1 MGTTVAVPPSV
12 QVTDAGGN
20 PVAGFTVV
28 YAVATGGGSVIGAN
42 AVSGPSGFATVGGWR
57 LGPAK
62 GSNSLTATAS
72 GLSGSPVT
80 FSATGRFAY
89 ETIAAGSE
97 FSCGIST
104 AGIVYCWGRNDRGQ
118 IGNGNVSDQFSPV
131 SVAGAFQFVA
141 IGLGRQ
147 PRLRNRRER

>member
-1 MGTTVAVPPSV
+1 
-12 QVTDAGGN
+12 
-20 PVAGFTVV
+20 
-28 YAVATGGGSVIGAN
+28 VI
-42 AVSGPSGFATVGGWR
+42 
-57 LGPAK
+57 
-62 GSNSLTATAS
+62 
-72 GLSGSPVT
+72 

-141 IGLGRQ
+141 IGLGDSHACGIARAVTRSVGA
-147 PRLRNRRER
+147 PTPMANWEMGPGRIATLPTRWMAISSSAALMAASHTVAE